1 MNDIQIAPLIAV
13 IYIYVICAY
22 VGLRV
27 IEIVLSG
34 TLQDF
39 YNYAVVVKL
48 LAGFKKQSGTDSS
61 IAVNIIG
68 LHVDSFCPI
77 RLAPNF
83 AFGSAEPTVSNCNL
97 ANDEN
102 V

>member
-1 MNDIQIAPLIAV
+1 VVYL
-13 IYIYVICAY
+13 YVLCAY
-22 VGLRV
+22 I

-34 TLQDF
+34 TLQVF
-39 YNYAVVVKL
+39 YIFALVMKL

-61 IAVNIIG
+61 IAVNIIV

-83 AFGSAEPTVSNCNL
+83 AFGSAEPTVNNCDV